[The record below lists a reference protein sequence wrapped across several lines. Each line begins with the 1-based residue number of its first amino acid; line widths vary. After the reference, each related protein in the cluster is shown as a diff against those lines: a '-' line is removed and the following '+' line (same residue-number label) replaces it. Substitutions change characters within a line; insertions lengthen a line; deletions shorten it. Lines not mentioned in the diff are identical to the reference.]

1 MLPLSLPNSNQFPF
15 HHNSL
20 FPWVVCFL
28 MLFYFFFVWRG
39 GYFCFGFCGSFWYF
53 SPRKMKQRI
62 RKSGKS
68 CWSFSLQ
75 TCDKYTC
82 ETVIQDLVQVQ
93 LGAAAAR
100 AGGRAGLGPYST
112 VCLRSIQEK
121 RSKTRLET
129 SWPQRETD
137 VGHFG
142 WDALT
147 SAGAPRVLEV
157 SPARLQGPPWT
168 LVHQGCLPSH
178 LRWWNDV
185 AIQLIT
191 MTHHVSFCCFCWI
204 KLGEGIQTVGGKP
217 NYLPWHTKFGHE
229 ARSELPRASVN

>member
-112 VCLRSIQEK
+112 VCLRSIQE
-121 RSKTRLET
+121 T

-142 WDALT
+142 WDALDLSWSPQGAGGVSSKAARAT
-147 SAGAPRVLEV
+147 MNFSAPGV
-157 SPARLQGPPWT
+157 SAIPPEMVKWCCHPA
-168 LVHQGCLPSH
+168 HYH
-178 LRWWNDV
+178 D
-185 AIQLIT
+185 
-191 MTHHVSFCCFCWI
+191 
-204 KLGEGIQTVGGKP
+204 
-217 NYLPWHTKFGHE
+217 
-229 ARSELPRASVN
+229 